1 MVGRVLPL
9 LTSRPPTFFKFI
21 RRRRDPDIRT
31 FYAVIPLSTIGK
43 NGFYIFQPL
52 RHILKSLTIFVRQC
66 FRKKKITRKI

>member
-52 RHILKSLTIFVRQC
+52 RHIL
-66 FRKKKITRKI
+66 